1 MKMSKNLLRTVSA
14 AALIM
19 AGITS
24 VSAAKEAGDLLM
36 RARAIY
42 VVPDEDATTS
52 IGGNVGINNDIVPEL
67 DFTYFVTD
75 NIGVELILA
84 TTKHHVTAVDTAL
97 GASASLGSVMLL
109 PPTLTLQ
116 YHFNPKGD
124 FSPYIGAG
132 VNYTFYY
139 DESAPGGAITDID
152 YDDGFGVAL
161 QAGFDYK
168 IDEKWS
174 FNVDVKKIWLNT
186 DVKVN
191 GGAVTADVDIQPWIF
206 GVGVGYTF

>member
-1 MKMSKNLLRTVSA
+1 MSKNLLRTVSV
-14 AALIM
+14 AALIL

-24 VSAAKEAGDLLM
+24 ASVAKEAGDLLM
-36 RARAIY
+36 RGRAIY

-52 IGGNVGINNDIVPEL
+52 IGGNVGVNNDIVPEL

-84 TTKHHVTAVDTAL
+84 TTKHHVTAVGTAL

-124 FSPYIGAG
+124 FSPYVGAG

-139 DESAPGGAITDID
+139 DESAPGGAISDID

-168 IDEKWS
+168 INEKWS

-191 GGAVTADVDIQPWIF
+191 GGAVTADVDIHPWIF